1 MAVCIIDEEIRATEG
16 QQLNLLDTLGQQQV
30 EEQEHLAESVVNA
43 QLIIMS
49 RRSKRDESMK
59 FPISRRLLAKHK
71 FDYVANSICQAAAR
85 DAPCPMPRAPC
96 HSSMSQGRLTQ
107 CIWEPTRCAHTHT
120 HTHTYR
126 DRANCIREWPAKVC
140 GSNKMDALK
149 TRANLEKLCPFFLF
163 RILRTIFTVYTSNG
177 KSGKKLYAIPRK
189 EPVDALLKDTTMYNP
204 SLVQI
209 KFSIQCS

>member
-1 MAVCIIDEEIRATEG
+1 MNRWSFPFPVACWPNINLITWPIPFAK
-16 QQLNLLDTLGQQQV
+16 QL
-30 EEQEHLAESVVNA
+30 HA
-43 QLIIMS
+43 
-49 RRSKRDESMK
+49 
-59 FPISRRLLAKHK
+59 
-71 FDYVANSICQAAAR
+71 
-85 DAPCPMPRAPC
+85 MPRAPC
-96 HSSMSQGRLTQ
+96 PVPRVTPQCRKAGLRNAFGSQHVV
-107 CIWEPTRCAHTHT
+107 HTL
-120 HTHTYR
+120 THTYR
-126 DRANCIREWPAKVC
+126 NRANCIREWPAKVC

-189 EPVDALLKDTTMYNP
+189 EPVDALLVDTTIYNP